1 MNQERKTQ
9 SEQIDQIAAALS
21 ELQSRMSTVNKS
33 AANPFFK
40 SKYTPLED
48 IVDSIRPHLRDL
60 GLSFT
65 QGGALTEDTDSSGDG
80 LSIKTHM
87 VLTTKIMHKS
97 GQWLESYFPLDA
109 VKDKNGVITPQA
121 WGSASS
127 YARRYGLQA
136 AFGITTGDVDDD
148 GNLASGNEVVQI
160 AREAMAP
167 RPLSAPAPVA
177 AEGQSVRNNDW
188 AALWAIVDAKGIR
201 KQVEPLRTKGFA
213 AVAEA
218 AGVKVA

>member
-1 MNQERKTQ
+1 MYL
-9 SEQIDQIAAALS
+9 SDSIDQLAAALS

-48 IVDSIRPHLRDL
+48 IVDSIRPHLKEL

-65 QGGALTEDTDSSGDG
+65 QGGRMVGENR
-80 LSIKTHM
+80 M
-87 VLTTKIMHKS
+87 VLCTVVIHKS
-97 GQWLESYFPLDA
+97 GQWMESFFPLDA
-109 VKDKNGVITPQA
+109 VPDKNGVITPQA

-136 AFGITTGDVDDD
+136 ALGITTGDVDDD
-148 GNLASGNEVVQI
+148 GNLASGNEVV
-160 AREAMAP
+160 
-167 RPLSAPAPVA
+167 LSAKPTPSTGA
-177 AEGQSVRNNDW
+177 ADTVRNNDW
-188 AALWAIVDAKGIR
+188 AGLWALVDAKGLR

-218 AGVKVA
+218 AGVKVV

>member
-1 MNQERKTQ
+1 MYL
-9 SEQIDQIAAALS
+9 SDSIDQLAAALS

-48 IVDSIRPHLRDL
+48 IVDSIRPHLKEL

-65 QGGALTEDTDSSGDG
+65 QGGRMVGENR
-80 LSIKTHM
+80 M
-87 VLTTKIMHKS
+87 VLCTVVIHKS
-97 GQWLESYFPLDA
+97 GQWMESFFPLDA
-109 VKDKNGVITPQA
+109 VPDKNGVITPQA

-136 AFGITTGDVDDD
+136 ALGITTGDVDDD
-148 GNLASGNEVVQI
+148 GNLASGHESVAPAAA
-160 AREAMAP
+160 ARAAVA
-167 RPLSAPAPVA
+167 SGAPAPA
-177 AEGQSVRNNDW
+177 GDSVRNNDW

>member
-1 MNQERKTQ
+1 MQ
-9 SEQIDQIAAALS
+9 SDEIDQLSAALS
-21 ELQSRMSTVNKS
+21 EMQSRMSTVNKS

-48 IVDSIRPHLRDL
+48 IVDSIRPHLKEL

-65 QGGALTEDTDSSGDG
+65 QGGVLTDETHSNNEG
-80 LSIKTHM
+80 LSVKTRM
-87 VLTTKIMHKS
+87 VLATRIMHKS
-97 GQWLESYFPLDA
+97 GQWIESFFPLDA
-109 VKDKNGVITPQA
+109 IPDKNGVVTPQA

-148 GNLASGNEVVQI
+148 GNLASGHEAAQI
-160 AREAMAP
+160 AREAVAP
-167 RPLSAPAPVA
+167 RAAAPVGD
-177 AEGQSVRNNDW
+177 GQTVRNNDW
-188 AALWAIVDAKGIR
+188 AALWAIVDAKNLR

-218 AGVKVA
+218 AGIKVV

>member
-1 MNQERKTQ
+1 MQ
-9 SEQIDQIAAALS
+9 SEQIDQLAAALS

-60 GLSFT
+60 GLSFM
-65 QGGALTEDTDSSGDG
+65 QGGVLTDDTVSSTEG
-80 LSIKTHM
+80 LSVLSRM
-87 VLTTKIMHKS
+87 VLVTKIMHKS
-97 GQWLESYFPLDA
+97 GQWIESFFPLDA

-167 RPLSAPAPVA
+167 KPLGAPAPA
-177 AEGQSVRNNDW
+177 ATGDTVRSNDW
-188 AALWAIVDAKGIR
+188 AALWAIVDAKGLR

>member
-1 MNQERKTQ
+1 MNQERKMQ
-9 SEQIDQIAAALS
+9 SEQIDQLAAALS

-60 GLSFT
+60 GLSFM
-65 QGGALTEDTDSSGDG
+65 QGGVLTDDTVSSTEG
-80 LSIKTHM
+80 LSVLSRM
-87 VLTTKIMHKS
+87 VLVTKIMHKS
-97 GQWLESYFPLDA
+97 GQWIESFFPLDA

-136 AFGITTGDVDDD
+136 AFGITKIGRAHV
-148 GNLASGNEVVQI
+148 
-160 AREAMAP
+160 
-167 RPLSAPAPVA
+167 
-177 AEGQSVRNNDW
+177 
-188 AALWAIVDAKGIR
+188 
-201 KQVEPLRTKGFA
+201 
-213 AVAEA
+213 
-218 AGVKVA
+218 